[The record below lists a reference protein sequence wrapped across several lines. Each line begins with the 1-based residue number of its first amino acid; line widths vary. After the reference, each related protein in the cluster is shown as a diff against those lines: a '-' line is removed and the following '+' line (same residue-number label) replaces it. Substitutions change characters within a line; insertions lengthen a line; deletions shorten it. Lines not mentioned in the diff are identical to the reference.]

1 MMHDPLEHEPLPQ
14 LRTMAGKQPSAAVRR
29 RILEGARE
37 RTLSRQNHPLRRLF
51 VGAALAGAAAAAL
64 VITVPLFGS
73 PTGTSDRPSQPM
85 AGVTAATLDA
95 VASVGDYSI
104 GPHRV
109 QIDADSRLR
118 FLGVDPRA
126 VRLDLQEGRATF
138 SVDKLG
144 GGDTFE
150 VRTDQVLVQVVG
162 TRFTVVSSGE
172 CSEVIVEEGRVRVLS
187 PSEEP
192 NVLGAGQSGRF
203 CEPNQ
208 RKGVPGYDPL
218 AQGESLIRDALVLVS
233 QGRDLDRAAHLLGR
247 YRAEYPDG
255 PFVEEA
261 LFHLALVKARLGFAD
276 EARHLA
282 QTFERTFPASPRAD
296 KLHRMIAA
304 PTE

>member
-1 MMHDPLEHEPLPQ
+1 MMHDPLEHTPLPQ
-14 LRTMAGKQPSAAVRR
+14 LRAMAGKQPSVAARS
-29 RILEGARE
+29 RIIAGARE
-37 RTLSRQNHPLRRLF
+37 RTVTREAHPLRRLF
-51 VGAALAGAAAAAL
+51 LGAALAGAAAVAL
-64 VITVPLFGS
+64 VVTGPLSGTLEGPSDS
-73 PTGTSDRPSQPM
+73 PSPNVAET
-85 AGVTAATLDA
+85 TAATLDT
-95 VASVGDYSI
+95 VASVGNYSI

-109 QIDADSRLR
+109 QIDADSRLHFHR
-118 FLGVDPRA
+118 VDPRA
-126 VRLDLQEGRATF
+126 VRIGLEEGRATF

-162 TRFTVVSSGE
+162 TRFTVVSSGA

-187 PSEEP
+187 PTEEP
-192 NVLGAGQSGRF
+192 NVLGAGDSGRF
-203 CEPNQ
+203 CEPTQ
-208 RKGVPGYDPL
+208 RGTTGSDPL
-218 AQGESLIRDALVLVS
+218 SQGESLIRDALVLVS

-247 YRAEYPDG
+247 YWTEYPEG

-282 QTFERTFPASPRAD
+282 QTFERSFPESPRAD

-304 PTE
+304 PTD